1 VRPTSPEQE
10 AVIVGEA
17 PRPKFVP
24 PLSLPRRMKLAALAV
39 RFGVTGM
46 LLRARAHRLWP
57 WPTLTVLGYHRINRL
72 EAVGDLD
79 RDLIDATPEEFE
91 EQMRF
96 VRAHF
101 SPVTVEA
108 VLEALAGGDPLPA
121 NPVVVTFDDGYLD
134 NYEQALPVLVRTGM
148 KGVFFVSTDFLQ
160 RDRIFWWDRIG
171 MIIRR
176 ARVDRITLSYPTELV
191 LELGTVMA
199 RNAAIDR
206 ANGVVKTAFAL
217 DLSRFLDELARA
229 AGVDWSGEEERGL
242 ARQSLMGWKEAQ
254 ALHAA
259 GMEVQSHT
267 RSHRVITTL
276 PDADL
281 ADELLGARVALE
293 ERLRV
298 PVRSIAYPVG
308 RSIGGRAHVRRAV
321 ADAGYKLGF
330 TACSG
335 ENRLAT
341 MDPFDLRRVTVDRGL
356 PEDVMRGLSVLPW
369 LATDPKPLPD

>member
-1 VRPTSPEQE
+1 MRPPTSERE
-10 AVIVGEA
+10 VVAGEA
-17 PRPKFVP
+17 PRAKFVP
-24 PLSLPRRMKLAALAV
+24 PLSLPRRMQLAALAE

-101 SPVTVEA
+101 SPVSVEA
-108 VLEALAGGDPLPA
+108 VLEAMGGGDPLPA

-134 NYEQALPVLVRTGM
+134 NYEHALPVLQRTGM
-148 KGVFFVSTDFLQ
+148 KGVFFVSTDYLQ

-171 MIIRR
+171 MIIQR

-199 RNAAIDR
+199 RTAAIAR
-206 ANGVVKTAFAL
+206 ANGVVKTTFAMNL
-217 DLSRFLDELARA
+217 PRFLDELARA
-229 AGVDWSGEEERGL
+229 AGVTWSAEEERGL
-242 ARQSLMGWKEAQ
+242 ARQSLMGWKEVQ

-259 GMEVQSHT
+259 GMEVHSHT

-276 PDADL
+276 PDTDL
-281 ADELLGARVALE
+281 TDELVGARAALE
-293 ERLRV
+293 ERLRA

-308 RSIGGRAHVRRAV
+308 RSICGRANVRKAV

-330 TACSG
+330 TACAG
-335 ENRLAT
+335 ENRLGT
-341 MDPFDLRRVTVDRGL
+341 MDPFDLRRVSIDRGL
-356 PEDVMRGLSVLPW
+356 PDEVMRGLSVLPW

>member
-1 VRPTSPEQE
+1 VKPTPPDQE
-10 AVIVGEA
+10 GVVAGEA
-17 PRPKFVP
+17 PRAKFVP
-24 PLSLPRRMKLAALAV
+24 PLSLPRRMQLAALAH

-79 RDLIDATPEEFE
+79 GDLIDATPEEFE

-121 NPVVVTFDDGYLD
+121 NPVIVTFDDGYLD
-134 NYEQALPVLVRTGM
+134 NYEHAMPVLQRTGM

-176 ARVDRITLSYPTELV
+176 ARVDRITLSYPSELT

-199 RNAAIDR
+199 RNAAVAR
-206 ANGVVKTAFAL
+206 VNGVVKTAFAL
-217 DLSRFLDELARA
+217 DLPRFLDELARA
-229 AGVDWSGEEERGL
+229 AGVEWSADEERGW
-242 ARQSLMGWKEAQ
+242 ARHSLMGWKEAQ
-254 ALHAA
+254 ALHDA
-259 GMEVQSHT
+259 GMEVHSHT

-276 PDADL
+276 TAADL
-281 ADELLGARVALE
+281 ADELAGARAVLE
-293 ERLRV
+293 ERLRA

-308 RSIGGRAHVRRAV
+308 RSIGGHEHVRRAV

-341 MDPFDLRRVTVDRGL
+341 MDPFDLRRVTIDRGL
-356 PEDVMRGLSVLPW
+356 PDEVMCGLSVLPW